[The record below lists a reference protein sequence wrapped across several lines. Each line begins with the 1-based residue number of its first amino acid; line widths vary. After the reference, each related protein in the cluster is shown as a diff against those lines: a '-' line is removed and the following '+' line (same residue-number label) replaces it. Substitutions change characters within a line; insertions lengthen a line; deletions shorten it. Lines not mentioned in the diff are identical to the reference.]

1 MAIQI
6 RIEFI
11 SEGFKE
17 ILNSE
22 GVRAAVLAEAEKI
35 AAKANANMHEE
46 SAGFE
51 AHAWQG
57 NYGGGRWIASASTT
71 DYASMKAESED
82 KALTRA
88 VGR

>member
-1 MAIQI
+1 MATQI
-6 RIEFI
+6 KIEFI
-11 SEGFKE
+11 SDGFKQ
-17 ILNSE
+17 ILNSP
-22 GVRAAVLAEAEKI
+22 GVQAAVLAEAEKI
-35 AAKANANMHEE
+35 AAKANANITGE
-46 SAGFE
+46 SSGFE

-71 DYASMKAESED
+71 DYASMRAESED